1 MEKVIIR
8 AYKVDNG
15 NWQKLNTFCKKPE
28 IEVIRKSISRCY
40 NNKQILFIYDEEG

>member
-15 NWQKLNTFCKKPE
+15 KWQNLNICCKKSE
-28 IEVIRKSISRCY
+28 IETIRKSIMKCY
-40 NNKQILFIYDEEG
+40 NSQQVLFIYDEER